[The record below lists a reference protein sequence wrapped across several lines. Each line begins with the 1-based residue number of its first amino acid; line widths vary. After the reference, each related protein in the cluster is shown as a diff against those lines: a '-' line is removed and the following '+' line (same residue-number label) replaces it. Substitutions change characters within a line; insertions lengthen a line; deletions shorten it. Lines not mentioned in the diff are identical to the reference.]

1 MKIKA
6 APGIRYR
13 EHPTR
18 RHGAQRDRYY
28 SIRITVD
35 GRLSEEALGWASQG
49 WTLKRAQ
56 EELAKLRL
64 AARTGEGPATL
75 RQKRAAARQ
84 QAKRVDKTMADLWD
98 RYAKDVVAS
107 TNKPTTTVEKHRIW
121 NRRINPMIGALQ
133 IKEVT
138 HEHVD
143 AVVRAPIKLDTTTHT
158 VSGKGEAANTY
169 QLLRHMFKKALDW
182 QLRPKELGN
191 PLEPV
196 EQPKVPRR
204 ERLLTAAEIGAL
216 LQTLDAEMAAP
227 EMSNSGRPIRHREM
241 PQIVAAIRATI
252 LTGAR
257 INELLKLEWD
267 HIRRDE
273 MELHLPDTKTGFS
286 RRPISPEALALFD
299 SIERMPGVPFVFRA
313 VNDPT
318 RPLLYATVH
327 KAFRRIA
334 AKAGVRD
341 TTLHTNRHWFAT
353 TTANSVSNPR
363 VGMALTGHKSH
374 AAYMRYVHADK
385 AQAHALARQIGA
397 LTTALARPREN
408 VVTMP
413 TQRNRRRLSPA

>member
-1 MKIKA
+1 LKTKA

-35 GRLSEEALGWASQG
+35 GRLSEEALGWGSQG

-84 QAKRVDKTMADLWD
+84 QATRVGKTVADLWD
-98 RYAKDVVAS
+98 RYAKDVVAA
-107 TNKPTTTVEKHRIW
+107 TNKPSTTVEKHRIW
-121 NRRINPMIGALQ
+121 NRRISPMIGALQ

-138 HEHVD
+138 QEHVD
-143 AVVRAPIKLDTTTHT
+143 AVVRAPIKLDTASHT
-158 VSGKGEAANTY
+158 VSGKGEAANIY
-169 QLLRHMFKKALDW
+169 QLLHHMFKKALDW
-182 QLRPKELGN
+182 QLRPRELGN
-191 PLEPV
+191 PLETV
-196 EQPKVPRR
+196 DQPKVPRR
-204 ERLLTAAEIGAL
+204 ERLLTTTEISAL
-216 LQTLDAEMAAP
+216 LQTLDAEMAPP
-227 EMSNSGRPIRHREM
+227 EMSNSGHPLRYREI
-241 PQIVAAIRATI
+241 PQVVAAIRATI

-257 INELLKLEWD
+257 IDELLKLEWD

-286 RRPISPEALALFD
+286 RRPISPEALALAD
-299 SIERMPGVPFVFRA
+299 SVEPMPGVPFVFRG
-313 VNDPT
+313 VKDPT
-318 RPLLYATVH
+318 RPLLYATVE

-334 AKAGVRD
+334 AKAGVKNC
-341 TTLHTNRHWFAT
+341 TLHTIRHWFAT
-353 TTANSVSNPR
+353 MTANNVSNPR
-363 VGMALTGHKSH
+363 VGMSLTGHKSH

-385 AQAHALARQIGA
+385 QQAQALAQQIGA
-397 LTTALARPREN
+397 LTTELAKPRTN

-413 TQRNRRRLSPA
+413 TPHTKQNSA